1 MYEEKYII
9 TTTNSNK
16 NENIY
21 GLNFVEGTTTVNNK
35 SSIKHPN
42 EENIPLEMNDHSKKS
57 TIYDLLDNNSI
68 PYEIPS
74 SDYFLLYSNTKQNE
88 STELEVGQ
96 PVLYKSTKAY
106 VTNINIHDNLFED
119 IIFFI
124 SNKQGKFKIV
134 TNDILSLSMLL
145 HRNISTT
152 LFIPDNMVLAISPSF
167 LQEASIQSNSKHST
181 STLQTIDFKVVKQM
195 DILISFLESQQQ
207 TATLQEY

>member
-1 MYEEKYII
+1 MNNISSLWISSQDLDTTKLYEEKYII
-9 TTTNSNK
+9 TTTNINK
-16 NENIY
+16 NENIDV
-21 GLNFVEGTTTVNNK
+21 LNFVEGTTTVNNK

-88 STELEVGQ
+88 STELEGGQ

-106 VTNINIHDNLFED
+106 VTNINTHDNLFED

-124 SNKQGKFKIV
+124 SNKKGKLKIV
-134 TNDILSLSMLL
+134 TNDMLSLSMLL

-152 LFIPDNMVLAISPSF
+152 LSIPDNMVLAISPSF
-167 LQEASIQSNSKHST
+167 L
-181 STLQTIDFKVVKQM
+181 
-195 DILISFLESQQQ
+195 
-207 TATLQEY
+207 